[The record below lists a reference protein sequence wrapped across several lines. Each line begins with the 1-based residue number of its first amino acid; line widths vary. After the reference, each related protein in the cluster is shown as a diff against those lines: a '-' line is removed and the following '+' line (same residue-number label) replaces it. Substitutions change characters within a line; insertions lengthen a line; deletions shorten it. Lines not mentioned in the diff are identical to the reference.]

1 MDSYIGNFFET
12 PFQNLTY
19 VPLFQH
25 FLPKYSAFF
34 LGNLP
39 VLMWVVFPKFLGSPL
54 PLTSGSADTGGDLP
68 YTMWGI
74 FHFFSIFS
82 SKIRIIFGQDAFL
95 IGLQSANIHL
105 MGESRKYERRNKIT
119 SQNNIRTISP
129 SLWDSAIISTHGQR
143 FLFVITTLFS
153 YMSLGKVA
161 EEKNL

>member
-1 MDSYIGNFFET
+1 MSLFFNIF
-12 PFQNLTY
+12 FQNI
-19 VPLFQH
+19 
-25 FLPKYSAFF
+25 LPFSWE
-34 LGNLP
+34 NLP

-68 YTMWGI
+68 YTTWGI

-153 YMSLGKVA
+153 YMLRCHEMRTMVRRTP
-161 EEKNL
+161 KN